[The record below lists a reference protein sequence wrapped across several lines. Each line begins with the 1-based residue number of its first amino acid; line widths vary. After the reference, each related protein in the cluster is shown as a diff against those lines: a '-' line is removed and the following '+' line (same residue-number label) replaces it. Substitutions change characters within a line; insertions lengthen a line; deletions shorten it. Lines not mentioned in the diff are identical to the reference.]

1 LIRLAENDPRV
12 LLLTGD
18 HGYSLFDNF
27 RKKHPRQYINAGIAE
42 QNMVGVAAGLARTG
56 FKPFVYGLSSFIP
69 IRVIEQIKID
79 VAYDNLPVVF
89 IGDGAGFVYSHLGA
103 SHQSTEDISCIR
115 SIPEISIYSPSDR
128 FEVIS
133 CMRRAYEIKSPVYL
147 RIGKSDR
154 GDVHKDVPEL
164 DCGLINVMH
173 GKSNDYALIA
183 TGSMVRTAIDI
194 ASNDYPI
201 NMSVWSAPIIKPISY
216 KHVISICNKSKAI
229 IVLEEHSKYGGLG
242 SVIAEIASQY
252 SPIRILRVAVDD
264 KFSNKCGTY
273 DYLLKEHLLDYQ
285 SVRNSI
291 QKFISRI

>member
-1 LIRLAENDPRV
+1 
-12 LLLTGD
+12 
-18 HGYSLFDNF
+18 
-27 RKKHPRQYINAGIAE
+27 
-42 QNMVGVAAGLARTG
+42 
-56 FKPFVYGLSSFIP
+56 
-69 IRVIEQIKID
+69 
-79 VAYDNLPVVF
+79 
-89 IGDGAGFVYSHLGA
+89 
-103 SHQSTEDISCIR
+103 
-115 SIPEISIYSPSDR
+115 
-128 FEVIS
+128 
-133 CMRRAYEIKSPVYL
+133 
-147 RIGKSDR
+147 
-154 GDVHKDVPEL
+154 VPEL